1 MKLNFSLFKN
11 TYKEEGSKQ
20 PDYTCSV
27 FDKES
32 GKSTKIGGGW
42 IKDGKNGKYIS
53 ISIDDEWKP
62 KEAVI
67 NADAVEKK
75 FKELDKPEYDDAAAI
90 RAEDI
95 PF

>member
-11 TYKEEGSKQ
+11 TYKEAGSNQ

-42 IKDGKNGKYIS
+42 VKEGKNGKYIS
-53 ISIDDEWKP
+53 VSIDDEY
-62 KEAVI
+62 
-67 NADAVEKK
+67 
-75 FKELDKPEYDDAAAI
+75 KPEGTTKKADPLKYPEEEITEVDV
-90 RAEDI
+90 